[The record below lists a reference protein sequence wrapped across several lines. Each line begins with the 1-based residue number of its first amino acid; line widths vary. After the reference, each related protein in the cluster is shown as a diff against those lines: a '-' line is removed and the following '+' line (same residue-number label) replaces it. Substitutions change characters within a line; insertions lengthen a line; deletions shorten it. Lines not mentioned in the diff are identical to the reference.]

1 MDSAHPVEAEY
12 HLHEAERLLR
22 DRAGIFDTKVTNIL
36 IRYQLG
42 AVLGQQGRNEEAFAS
57 YREVLDLMERGE
69 GTLDPMAM
77 GNIMLYNHLAYYAH
91 LLGNASAAGYAQ
103 TGIKLARER
112 GSLSLHPFLYSTSGE
127 IALANGDLDA
137 AEEYFRNGLTQAEQT
152 PLLVAVAG
160 LTANLGLVAK
170 ARGQGDAAREQ
181 LQKALILVQP
191 LGNYH
196 LEARILIW
204 LAPLLA
210 AEDARASLNDAR
222 VLAEKGGLKGL
233 LEEIGELEKDLL

>member
-1 MDSAHPVEAEY
+1 
-12 HLHEAERLLR
+12 
-22 DRAGIFDTKVTNIL
+22 
-36 IRYQLG
+36 
-42 AVLGQQGRNEEAFAS
+42 
-57 YREVLDLMERGE
+57 MERGE

-137 AEEYFRNGLTQAEQT
+137 AEEYFRNGLTLAEQT

-210 AEDARASLNDAR
+210 AEDARASLHDAR

-233 LEEIGELEKDLL
+233 LEEIGDLEMDLP